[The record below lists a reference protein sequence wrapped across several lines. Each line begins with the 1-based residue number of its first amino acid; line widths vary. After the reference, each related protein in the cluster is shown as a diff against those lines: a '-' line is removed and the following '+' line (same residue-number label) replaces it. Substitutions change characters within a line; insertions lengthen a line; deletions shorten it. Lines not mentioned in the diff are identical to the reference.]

1 MSDPRLLEALERV
14 QEAANL
20 ADQRRREA
28 ETIGG
33 ALAAAVL
40 ALQAAQAELQN
51 HIDTL
56 RDEISH

>member
-1 MSDPRLLEALERV
+1 MSDPRLIEALERV

-20 ADQRRREA
+20 ADQRRREV
-28 ETIGG
+28 ETIGS
-33 ALAAAVL
+33 ALAGAVV

-56 RDEISH
+56 RDEILH